1 MQPESVNQPGTQS
14 VPQSAPRTSG
24 SPNVSRLPVQD
35 FLQLANWEGAPVAP
49 PQPPTNITSLS
60 EPAASSAAT
69 TSVAVA
75 TALSAAE
82 IAAAVAAIT
91 DPQMGTPAA
100 PANWQCL
107 TVEQFFAR
115 QNWQGLAQPAV
126 PVATVATVVSETPVW
141 QPTLT
146 TTVKDFFQNLP
157 WTAEPTIGAMPK
169 TEAVSA
175 PTEPE
180 MTLSDLSDLF

>member
-1 MQPESVNQPGTQS
+1 MQPESVNQPGT
-14 VPQSAPRTSG
+14 
-24 SPNVSRLPVQD
+24 PNVSRLPVQD

-49 PQPPTNITSLS
+49 PQPPTSITPLF
-60 EPAASSAAT
+60 ELAVSSAAT
-69 TSVAVA
+69 TTMAVA

-82 IAAAVAAIT
+82 IAAEVAAMT
-91 DPQMGTPAA
+91 EPQLGTSAGTAA
-100 PANWQCL
+100 SWQCL

-126 PVATVATVVSETPVW
+126 PVATVATVAAVMSETPVW

-146 TTVKDFFQNLP
+146 ATVKDFFQNLP

-169 TEAVSA
+169 TEAVAA
-175 PTEPE
+175 PAEPE